1 VFLEYLPATH
11 VRHVADELAP
21 IVSEYKP
28 APHVEHT
35 VLPSASLYVPALQTA
50 HVAFDRPMLSV

>member
-1 VFLEYLPATH
+1 LPATH

-50 HVAFDRPMLSV
+50 HVAFGRPMLSV